1 MRRVLRIFGVLIL
14 AAIVVFGWAA
24 LAVRQS
30 YQGYSEPQVFVEI
43 PRGTSRHA
51 IAHRLQDTGVVRHWY
66 LFEAYSLWNVHH
78 PLEAGEYLFHD
89 PTSPEGAFWK
99 IAMGHVYVR
108 TIVIP
113 EGWTTFDI
121 AAALEREGQCSRQDF
136 LAAVKDTTLIHD
148 LAPDARSLE
157 GYLFPATYQF
167 SRQQSAHDMAA
178 AMVSR
183 FRSEW
188 ASLTAATSASVIPS
202 GAGTPGSAASAADSS
217 PNVDEVVK
225 IASLVERETPQP
237 QERPLVSSVFYN
249 RLARGLPLQCDPT
262 VQYALETA
270 GRPVAVLTLRDL
282 QFYSPYNTYRYPGL
296 PPGPIANP
304 GEASLRAA
312 LAPARSNYLYF
323 VANAERGHFF
333 SNTLAEQNRNVTIY
347 RRRLAGEPDMP
358 APAIVVRHG
367 KRRRQQG

>member
-1 MRRVLRIFGVLIL
+1 MRRILRLL
-14 AAIVVFGWAA
+14 AVFVFIVIVAFGWAA

-30 YQGYSEPQVFVEI
+30 YQGYSGPQVFVEI

-66 LFEAYSLWNVHH
+66 LFEAYSVWNIHH
-78 PLEAGEYLFHD
+78 PLEAGEYAFHD

-113 EGWTTFDI
+113 EGWTSFDI
-121 AAALEREGQCSRQDF
+121 AAALEREGICSRQDF
-136 LAAVKDTTLIHD
+136 LAAVKDTTLIRN
-148 LAPDARSLE
+148 LAPDAQTLE
-157 GYLFPATYQF
+157 GYLYPATYQF
-167 SRQQSAHDMAA
+167 SRQQSAHDIAE

-183 FRSEW
+183 FGGEW
-188 ASLTAATSASVIPS
+188 ASLSAATGASGPATS
-202 GAGTPGSAASAADSS
+202 GDAGSS
-217 PNVDEVVK
+217 PGGDTNVEEVVT

-237 QERPLVSSVFYN
+237 QERPLVASVFYN

-262 VQYALETA
+262 VQYALEAA
-270 GRPVAVLTLRDL
+270 GRPTAVLTERDL
-282 QFYSPYNTYRYPGL
+282 RFDSPYNTYRYPGL

-312 LAPARSNYLYF
+312 LAPANSDYLYF
-323 VANAERGHFF
+323 VANAEGGHFF
-333 SNTLAEQNRNVTIY
+333 SSMLAEQNRNVVIY
-347 RRRLAGEPDMP
+347 RRRLAGKAD
-358 APAIVVRHG
+358 APIPVVVVRHG
-367 KRRRQQG
+367 KRRRQRG